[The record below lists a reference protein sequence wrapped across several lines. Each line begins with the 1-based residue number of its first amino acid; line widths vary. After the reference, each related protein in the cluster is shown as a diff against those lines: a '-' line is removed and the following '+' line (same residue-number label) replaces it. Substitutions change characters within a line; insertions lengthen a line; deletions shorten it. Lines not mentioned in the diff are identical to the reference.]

1 MTANGSSTLAGET
14 ECSKNKSDYVPIPQ
28 RGSPV
33 DHFNKQEINKKVK
46 EDACKQGQLEE
57 PQASL
62 IV

>member
-1 MTANGSSTLAGET
+1 MVQALS
-14 ECSKNKSDYVPIPQ
+14 
-28 RGSPV
+28 RGRQSALKIRAITFPFHGV
-33 DHFNKQEINKKVK
+33 VAPADHFNKQEINKNMK